1 MSENKLLLNLQECN
15 TKTASI
21 KSKLEEAEYKLTDT
35 TELAK
40 AKKINALVE
49 EKLKEIKLK
58 RNKLEEHIRSLK
70 EKISSINSKIYS
82 GLIKTEKELNALQEE
97 MDGLSNTV
105 SENEDEMLT
114 AMIEQDRYVE
124 GLTKSSNQLLI
135 IEEARKKEIPKLESL
150 ISNLKSELGSASEKS
165 ENARSECSR
174 SALMKY
180 DQLQK
185 THKGIAVSQLT
196 GNLCGTCM
204 VSVPT
209 KMIQELKQN
218 ISFVF
223 CNSCQRILCISD

>member
-1 MSENKLLLNLQECN
+1 MSENKLLLNLQESN

-21 KSKLEEAEYKLTDT
+21 KSKLEEAEYKLTDN

-58 RNKLEEHIRSLK
+58 RNQLEEHIRSLK
-70 EKISSINSKIYS
+70 EKTSSINSKMYS
-82 GLIKTEKELNALQEE
+82 GLIKTEKESNALQEE
-97 MDGLSNTV
+97 IENLSSV
-105 SENEDEMLT
+105 ILQNEDEVLT
-114 AMIEQDRYVE
+114 VMIEQDRYVE

-135 IEEARKKEIPKLESL
+135 IEETRKKEVPKLKSM
-150 ISNLKSELGSASEKS
+150 ISNLKSELDFASKES
-165 ENARSECSR
+165 ENVRSKCTR

-180 DQLQK
+180 DQLRK

-196 GNLCGTCM
+196 GDLCGTCM

-209 KMIQELKQN
+209 KMIQELKQD